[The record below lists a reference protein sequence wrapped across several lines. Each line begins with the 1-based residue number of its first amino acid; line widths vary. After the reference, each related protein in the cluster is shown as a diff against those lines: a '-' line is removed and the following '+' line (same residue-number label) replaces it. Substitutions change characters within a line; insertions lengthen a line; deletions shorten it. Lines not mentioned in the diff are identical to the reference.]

1 MKILAS
7 LLVVFAVVFG
17 YAGEVDAEP
26 NILSDGSVET
36 TILLTPEFDVDIS
49 EFADTGEIILNIK
62 FENTGSQFHGV
73 KWVYEDYDYENK
85 ITPDP
90 VEVYEKYADER
101 RFYIYILD
109 EDGKKLDIKSMTVTS
124 NDDFILPHG
133 ITEKYD
139 DRFVVEVLD
148 IDELASFSSSLKAKI
163 ETTLRLSSPELVAE
177 KNYELDVWA
186 DLSAPGEPIIITL
199 PTIQETTTP
208 EPTPSEIIPTEEP
221 VKEIPNWVKDI
232 FEFYSS
238 GSIGDSELIGALQ
251 YLIKEGIIKV

>member
-17 YAGEVDAEP
+17 CAGEVDAEP
-26 NILSDGSVET
+26 IVALSGDVHTAILQ
-36 TILLTPEFDVDIS
+36 TPEFEVDTS
-49 EFADTGEIILNIK
+49 EFGSTGEIIIDVK
-62 FENTGSQFHGV
+62 FHNPTTKFHGLN
-73 KWVYEDYDYENK
+73 WVFETSTPDY
-85 ITPDP
+85 TPDP

-101 RFYIYILD
+101 RFYIEILN
-109 EDGKKLDIKSMTVTS
+109 EDGKKLDIESMTVTS
-124 NDDFILPHG
+124 NDNFIIPHG

-148 IDELASFSSSLKAKI
+148 IDSLIDMMGIGQKI

-177 KNYELDVWA
+177 KNYEFGIWTDSRQGT
-186 DLSAPGEPIIITL
+186 DLISFTL
-199 PTIQETTTP
+199 PVIQERVVNT
-208 EPTPSEIIPTEEP
+208 PTPFKGIQTEES

-232 FEFYSS
+232 FELYSN
-238 GSIGDSELIGALQ
+238 GSIDDSELIGALQ